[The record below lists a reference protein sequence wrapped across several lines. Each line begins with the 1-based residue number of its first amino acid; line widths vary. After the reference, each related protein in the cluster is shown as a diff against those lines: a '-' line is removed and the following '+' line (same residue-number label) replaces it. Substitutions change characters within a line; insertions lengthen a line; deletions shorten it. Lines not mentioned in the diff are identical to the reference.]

1 MKAVTAS
8 ILSLL
13 MVPASGAFADV
24 TNAGPLAP
32 GKPAGVHN
40 AQFEDGNG
48 MLLVAGAAL
57 VGITAA
63 LATTGNGVS
72 GVNTSPGAASTS
84 TSTSTSTTGTT
95 P

>member
-1 MKAVTAS
+1 MKAVTAA

-13 MVPASGAFADV
+13 MVPASGAFADT
-24 TNAGPLAP
+24 TNAAPLAP

-40 AQFEDGNG
+40 AQFDDGNG
-48 MLLVAGAAL
+48 MLVVAGVTLAAI
-57 VGITAA
+57 GIV
-63 LATTGNGVS
+63 LATTGNGTA
-72 GVNTSPGAASTS
+72 GVNTSPGSAS